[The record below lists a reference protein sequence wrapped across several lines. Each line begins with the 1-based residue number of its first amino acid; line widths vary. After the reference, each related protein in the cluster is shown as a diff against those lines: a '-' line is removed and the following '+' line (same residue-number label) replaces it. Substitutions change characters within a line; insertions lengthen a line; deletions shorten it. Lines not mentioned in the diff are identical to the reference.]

1 MSQINIIKVTDKEY
15 PELLKKIYDPPE
27 ELYVKGDSSSLSEKC
42 LAIVGTRTATEYGK
56 AIARKYAK
64 ELSQYGF
71 TIVSGLAEGIDTES
85 HKGALEAGGKT
96 IAVFGCGI
104 DQIFPASNIKLAG
117 DIEKSGALI
126 SEYKPGT
133 PAAKW
138 TFPRRNRII
147 SGMSLGVIMVEGH
160 YDSGAMITAKL
171 ALDEGRE
178 VFAVPGNVE
187 IEQTKGPH
195 WLIKQGAKLAESID
209 DILEEFNIKRIEGS
223 GKVKEI
229 DHSQLSS
236 DQVKVISCLTK
247 EPKHVDRISAESGT
261 SSHETLGIL
270 AVLEINGMAKQLPG
284 KYFVIC

>member
-270 AVLEINGMAKQLPG
+270 AVFEIKGMARQLPG

>member
-209 DILEEFNIKRIEGS
+209 DILEEFNIKRVEGS
-223 GKVKEI
+223 GKDKDI
-229 DHSQLSS
+229 DLSQLSS
-236 DQVKVISCLTK
+236 AQVKVISCLTK